1 MHAHRVFYM
10 NTFIYIYIQTY
21 LNTYLGTYIHSYIGL
36 HAYIF
41 MTTCMHAYIHGYIM
55 HTYIHSYIHMMHQH
69 NIIVVSTFS
78 AGLLPQFAYKDE
90 LGSETDAGQLSLVL
104 HALDA
109 LTGVVLI
116 FNHRRHVRPVICS
129 AK

>member
-1 MHAHRVFYM
+1 M
-10 NTFIYIYIQTY
+10 NTYILIYIHTNIHTYKLKYI
-21 LNTYLGTYIHSYIGL
+21 LKYIHS
-36 HAYIF
+36 
-41 MTTCMHAYIHGYIM
+41 CM
-55 HTYIHSYIHMMHQH
+55 HTYIHRTTCIHTKDYMPTCIHTCIHGYIHTYIHMMHPH

-78 AGLLPQFAYKDE
+78 AGLLPQFVCDDE
-90 LGSETDAGQLSLVL
+90 LGGETDAGQLSLVL

-109 LTGVVLI
+109 LTGVARI